1 MVKAT
6 VYLMLDQKDVCIP
19 YSFTQLPT
27 IGDVIPARQANNGSS
42 NVASITDSIH
52 EKWLVK
58 NVDPETGYVICE
70 PC

>member
-6 VYLMLDQKDVCIP
+6 VYLMLGQKDVCIP
-19 YSFTQLPT
+19 YSFSALPE
-27 IGDVIPARQANNGSS
+27 IGDVIPARHAAES
-42 NVASITDSIH
+42 NSVTSINDQ
-52 EKWLVK
+52 WLVR

>member
-6 VYLMLDQKDVCIP
+6 VYLMLEQKDVCIP
-19 YSFTQLPT
+19 YSFTHLPA
-27 IGDVIPARQANNGSS
+27 IGDVIPARQANNSN
-42 NVASITDSIH
+42 NVASITDSLN

>member
-19 YSFTQLPT
+19 YSFTQLPA
-27 IGDVIPARQANNGSS
+27 IGDVIPARQTSDGG
-42 NVASITDSIH
+42 NVASINAALN